1 MNKELKKLLEDDRK
15 CKEAIKEDLFP
26 DSDVMYLT
34 TSLEPVI
41 FMEAYEWEDEEDYER
56 SRKYRNTDSR

>member
-1 MNKELKKLLEDDRK
+1 MNDSDES
-15 CKEAIKEDLFP
+15 LFP

-41 FMEAYEWEDEEDYER
+41 FMEAYEWEDEDVDDVFG
-56 SRKYRNTDSR
+56 SV

>member
-1 MNKELKKLLEDDRK
+1 MNDTD
-15 CKEAIKEDLFP
+15 EDLFP

-41 FMEAYEWEDEEDYER
+41 FMEAYEWEDEDVDDVFG
-56 SRKYRNTDSR
+56 SV

>member
-1 MNKELKKLLEDDRK
+1 MKNEND
-15 CKEAIKEDLFP
+15 DLFP

-41 FMEAYEWEDEEDYER
+41 FIKHWR
-56 SRKYRNTDSR
+56 F

>member
-1 MNKELKKLLEDDRK
+1 MNDTNED
-15 CKEAIKEDLFP
+15 FVP

-41 FMEAYEWEDEEDYER
+41 FMKAYEWEDEDVDDVFG
-56 SRKYRNTDSR
+56 SV

>member
-1 MNKELKKLLEDDRK
+1 MED
-15 CKEAIKEDLFP
+15 ENEDYFP

-41 FMEAYEWEDEEDYER
+41 FMEAYEWEDEDVDDVLG
-56 SRKYRNTDSR
+56 SV

>member
-1 MNKELKKLLEDDRK
+1 MNDTNDTNED
-15 CKEAIKEDLFP
+15 FP

-41 FMEAYEWEDEEDYER
+41 FVEAYEWEDEDVDDVFG
-56 SRKYRNTDSR
+56 SV